1 MNQINRSEYLNNE
14 LDKDTPYKITA
25 PKQSALPIRTS
36 SKESALS
43 MFKDITEQGISAILT
58 FNYPITKT
66 CRILKTG
73 PQTIYSLSEE

>member
-25 PKQSALPIRTS
+25 PRHSLTPVRLSDKTYAL
-36 SKESALS
+36 KL
-43 MFKDITEQGISAILT
+43 FNQITEQGMAAVLT
-58 FNYPITKT
+58 YNSPFNNG